1 MTNPVGTALVTPS
14 LEQRTIEIL
23 VNYRRISVPHEV
35 TGREIKTAAHL
46 PADFHLFRVDG
57 QDETPIGDD
66 QRIHVHHGERFVAC
80 PTLDPALVRNP
91 AHIEAIDT
99 VRNTFRSHEIA
110 VDEPGDGTTT
120 ITVRGID
127 IGAGWNVDVISLS
140 IKLQV
145 TFPSTPPY
153 PYYGPPG
160 MTRIDGRSF
169 PQIQPQ
175 VQVDGAHRTQIS
187 LNKPFDPESETL
199 AGRLVSVIA
208 WLRSPR

>member
-1 MTNPVGTALVTPS
+1 MPQPANIAPFVPPTTTH
-14 LEQRTIEIL
+14 TIEIV

-35 TGREIKTAAHL
+35 TGSEIKSAAHL
-46 PADFHLFRVDG
+46 PADFRLFRVDG

-66 QRIHVHHGERFVAC
+66 ERIHVHDGERFVAC
-80 PTLDPALVRNP
+80 PTLDPAFVTNP
-91 AHIEAIDT
+91 AHAEAIAAVRDT
-99 VRNTFRSHEIA
+99 FKSHEIA

-120 ITVRGID
+120 LTVCGVA
-127 IGAGWNVDVISLS
+127 IGSGWNFGVIDLS
-140 IKLQV
+140 VKLQV

-169 PQIQPQ
+169 SQIQPQ
-175 VQVDGAHRTQIS
+175 VRVDGEHRTQIS
-187 LNKPFDPESETL
+187 LNKPFDPASETL
-199 AGRLVSVIA
+199 AGRLVTVIA